1 MSVATAELEGKVAI
15 VTGAGQGVGRGIAAA
30 LAEAGSRVALVGRT
44 LAKVEAVQ
52 REIADQ
58 GGEALAIGADVA
70 INEDIDRCVA
80 ATLEAYGTVDI
91 LVNNAISQ
99 PLGLLLEVSDDT
111 FDAGYMSGPMATFRF
126 MRACHPYLVGGGA
139 IVNVG
144 SGVALRP
151 STAGF
156 GCYAAVKEAIRSL
169 TRAAACEW
177 GPVGIRANVIMPLS
191 MSPAMEGFFAALP
204 EVAEEMLGQIPLGR
218 MGDSQQDIGRAVVF
232 LCSDAASYITGIT
245 LPVDGGQDYVR

>member
-1 MSVATAELEGKVAI
+1 
-15 VTGAGQGVGRGIAAA
+15 
-30 LAEAGSRVALVGRT
+30 
-44 LAKVEAVQ
+44 
-52 REIADQ
+52 
-58 GGEALAIGADVA
+58 
-70 INEDIDRCVA
+70 
-80 ATLEAYGTVDI
+80 
-91 LVNNAISQ
+91 
-99 PLGLLLEVSDDT
+99 
-111 FDAGYMSGPMATFRF
+111 MATFRF
-126 MRACHPYLVGGGA
+126 MRACHPYLVGGGS

-177 GPVGIRANVIMPLS
+177 GPAGIRANVIMPLS

-218 MGDSQQDIGRAVVF
+218 MGDSQQDIGQGRGILVQRRGRLHHRHYVAGRRRAGLCAVNQVRPCQGKDISVRGLPAVVG
-232 LCSDAASYITGIT
+232 AEEGRN
-245 LPVDGGQDYVR
+245 GQG

>member
-1 MSVATAELEGKVAI
+1 MSAAAAGLAGKVAI
-15 VTGAGQGVGRGIAAA
+15 VTGAGQGVGRGIAVA
-30 LAEAGSRVALVGRT
+30 LAASGSRVVLAGRT
-44 LAKVEAVQ
+44 ASKVEAVQ

-70 INEDIDRCVA
+70 VAEDIDRCVT
-80 ATLEAYGTVDI
+80 ATLEAYGTIDI

-99 PLGLLLEVSDDT
+99 PLGPLLEVSDAT
-111 FDAGYMSGPMATFRF
+111 FEAGYLSGPMATFRF
-126 MRACHPYLVGGGA
+126 MRACHPYLVGGGS

-177 GPVGIRANVIMPLS
+177 GPLGIRANVIMPLS
-191 MSPAMEGFFAALP
+191 MSPAMEGFFAGFP
-204 EVAEEMLGQIPLGR
+204 EMAQEMLGQIPLGR
-218 MGDSQQDIGRAVVF
+218 MGDSQHDIGAAVVF
-232 LCSDAASYITGIT
+232 LCSDAAAYITGIT